1 MVLTDFLLILIALI
15 ALLAVYAFYKYF
27 EGNKSSKE
35 EQLLKEN
42 VGSASNQVLVSAEQA
57 SECARIEKEIL
68 EKASEIQKIITEITN
83 NRTYLI
89 YPSKKIVISKI
100 ENLQTEVNDYAAKKM
115 LKVDFTIKMRETLN
129 LYMRTILD
137 YNKNFIQ
144 QRKKDYNYL
153 WNKGNILLDDEQQTA
168 IVTDDK
174 SNLVVAAAGSG
185 KTEVLI
191 TRIAYLIKRKP
202 DGVQPNRILA
212 IAYQRKAKE
221 QIEQRL
227 LKRYEITDVNVQ
239 TFHKLGKDILEKS
252 GKKIERTDIIDENK
266 KFGFIKSYFEEEIVK
281 NSEFYKLFI
290 RYAKTVQDKD
300 ERSTQSDKD
309 AVVVHAK
316 ERKYISINGI
326 KVNSNAEK
334 ETFVYSFSV

>member
-1 MVLTDFLLILIALI
+1 
-15 ALLAVYAFYKYF
+15 VYAFYKYF

-115 LKVDFTIKMRETLN
+115 LKVDFTIKMRETLT
-129 LYMRTILD
+129 LQMRTILD

-174 SNLVVAAAGSG
+174 YNLVVAAAGSG

-202 DGVQPNRILA
+202 DCVQPNRILA

-227 LKRYEITDVNVQ
+227 LKRYEIADVNVQ

-290 RYAKTVQDKD
+290 RYAD
-300 ERSTQSDKD
+300 E
-309 AVVVHAK
+309 
-316 ERKYISINGI
+316 
-326 KVNSNAEK
+326 
-334 ETFVYSFSV
+334 